1 MKKTVFA
8 SLNKLLND
16 MILAVTGA
24 LSVERGEVIQSLW
37 SGYGE
42 IVRVHLQ
49 GADVDSVVVK
59 HVVFPSQVNHP
70 RGWHN
75 DHSHQRKVTSYEVE
89 MAWYADWADRCDEHC
104 RVPKCLVSETINDD
118 HLMVLEDLDAVG
130 FPVRKSWLD
139 KSDVQLCLKWLANF
153 HATFMGEKP
162 KDLWPT
168 GTYWYLATRPDELA
182 VMQDDSLRE
191 AAPVIDSMLSN
202 AKFKTL
208 VHGDAKVANFCF
220 SDDGES
226 VAAVDFQY
234 VGGGC
239 GMKDVAY
246 FMGSC
251 LDDQQQQDGE
261 AAYLDY
267 YFDVLRS
274 VVDVNID
281 GEGLEAEW
289 RALFPIAQTD
299 FYRFLVGWM
308 PTHWKVNDYN
318 KRVALRVVSGL
329 DR

>member
-1 MKKTVFA
+1 
-8 SLNKLLND
+8 
-16 MILAVTGA
+16 
-24 LSVERGEVIQSLW
+24 
-37 SGYGE
+37 
-42 IVRVHLQ
+42 
-49 GADVDSVVVK
+49 
-59 HVVFPSQVNHP
+59 
-70 RGWHN
+70 
-75 DHSHQRKVTSYEVE
+75 
-89 MAWYADWADRCDEHC
+89 
-104 RVPKCLVSETINDD
+104 
-118 HLMVLEDLDAVG
+118 
-130 FPVRKSWLD
+130 
-139 KSDVQLCLKWLANF
+139 
-153 HATFMGEKP
+153 
-162 KDLWPT
+162 
-168 GTYWYLATRPDELA
+168 
-182 VMQDDSLRE
+182 
-191 AAPVIDSMLSN
+191 
-202 AKFKTL
+202 
-208 VHGDAKVANFCF
+208 
-220 SDDGES
+220 
-226 VAAVDFQY
+226 FQY

-289 RALFPIAQTD
+289 RRLFPIAQTD